1 MSSRLAADL
10 IVLIHLS
17 FILFVVCGGLLV
29 LRWPKLAWLH
39 LPAVVWGAVVERA
52 GFICPLTPLEN
63 DFRAAAGEQA
73 YNGGFIEQYLFPI
86 IYPSGLTRDI
96 QVMLGVGVIAIN
108 VVIYVLLI
116 RRRRA
121 RT

>member
-10 IVLIHLS
+10 IVLLHFS
-17 FILFVVCGGLLV
+17 YILFVVFGGLLV

-39 LPAVVWGAVVERA
+39 LPAVVWGAVVELA

-63 DFRAAAGEQA
+63 DFRAAAGEQD

-96 QVMLGVGVIAIN
+96 QVMLGLGVIAIN
-108 VVIYVLLI
+108 VVIYLLLI